1 VSLEEL
7 FTDLKRLLQASGC
20 QLTNLGMDTRVEEL
34 GMDSIELSMLL
45 LDIED
50 HFKVLVSDEIWTGWQ
65 VIGDVLDYIA
75 EYKQS
80 QELLKFAAP
89 KSQEGME

>member
-1 VSLEEL
+1 MSLEEL
-7 FTDLKRLLQASGC
+7 FTALKGVLQASGH
-20 QLTNLGMDTRVEEL
+20 QETNLGMDTRVEEL

-65 VIGDVLDYIA
+65 VLGDVLNYIA

-80 QELLKFAAP
+80 QEMLKFAKP
-89 KSQEGME
+89 KGTE